1 MNKTYEL
8 DSYPILTGRH
18 WLALVIGL
26 FLFLV
31 FFGLTQ
37 TAATLSIIIKTPFT
51 WSSSGE
57 AYFWLAHALLLFPG
71 GCLIGYGLSPWL
83 AGWLRKAWQRTERMP
98 RKERTLALVLMFAAV
113 VLTARLSHTIILSD
127 YPITDDEYA
136 VKFGGQVLAQGKV
149 MTPAPL
155 PFEPFPKLYLFEKG
169 GKITSFDW
177 IGPQLAWAVAEI
189 THSGPLIFAVL
200 AATTALCLAVL
211 MGSLLS
217 PGYGSAAF
225 VLFFFSPMAFALSA
239 TTHAH
244 LLSRAMIAVTLL
256 CYVMAG
262 KKGTLKSWVL
272 TGLALGS
279 SLCCRPI
286 ETAFILAP
294 LFLHLALTEI
304 SREKRFTVPIRGIL
318 LGILLPFLVFLLHNQ
333 LVTGHYYFPARFAS
347 AGLDPGVTASSLW
360 NRFGSNASYNLFML
374 TIWFL
379 GPLGILLTVFGTL
392 TNRFTKLLAAGLA
405 LVLAAGCFHDNQG
418 IHIVGP
424 IHYSECIVPLIIIGT
439 YGLAN
444 IKRWMNR
451 KGISFGVPAAVLTG
465 ALVLGLGLFNFW
477 QAQALHKQASIQKDI
492 YGFIETTLKENRV
505 KKAVVLAPQFWVVW
519 ESIPRFKEIGTWVR
533 EWKKAR
539 PDLSDRTLILYDVPK
554 AEAALREKFP
564 DRVFFRLATRVSPPY
579 LKLDP
584 ICP

>member
-1 MNKTYEL
+1 MHKTSGL
-8 DSYPILTGRH
+8 DRLPVLSGKH

-26 FLFLV
+26 FLFLA

-37 TAATLSIIIKTPFT
+37 TAATLSIVIKIPFT

-83 AGWLRKAWQRTERMP
+83 AGWLRKVWQRTERMP
-98 RKERTLALVLMFAAV
+98 RKERTWALVLMFAAV

-136 VKFGGQVLAQGKV
+136 TKFGGQVLAQGKV
-149 MTPAPL
+149 MAPAPV
-155 PFEPFPKLYLFEKG
+155 PFEPYPKLFLFERA

-177 IGPQLAWAVAEI
+177 IGPQLAWAIAEI
-189 THSGPLIFAVL
+189 THSGALIFAVL
-200 AATTALCLAVL
+200 AAITAICLAIL
-211 MGSLLS
+211 TGSLLS
-217 PGYGSAAF
+217 PGYGLATF
-225 VLFFFSPMAFALSA
+225 ILFFFSPMAFALSS

-244 LLSRAMIAVTLL
+244 LVSRAMIAVTLL
-256 CYVMAG
+256 CYVLAR
-262 KKGTLKSWVL
+262 KRGTLKAWAL

-304 SREKRFTVPIRGIL
+304 LGEKRLTVPIRGIL
-318 LGILLPFLVFLLHNQ
+318 LGALLPFLVFLLHNQ
-333 LVTGHYYFPARFAS
+333 LVTGQYYFPARFATQ
-347 AGLDPGVTASSLW
+347 GLDSALATSSLW
-360 NRFGSNASYNLFML
+360 NRFGSNTSYNLFML
-374 TIWFL
+374 AIWFL
-379 GPLGILLTVFGTL
+379 GPLGILLAVFGTL
-392 TNRFTKLLAAGLA
+392 TDRFTKLLAAGVA
-405 LVLAAGCFHDNQG
+405 LVLAAGCFHGNEG

-424 IHYSECIVPLIIIGT
+424 IHYSECIVPLIIIAT

-444 IKRWMNR
+444 IKRWMNQ
-451 KGISFGVPAAVLTG
+451 KMISFGIPAAVLIGTII
-465 ALVLGLGLFNFW
+465 LSLGIFNLW
-477 QAQALHKQASIQKDI
+477 QARALHNQASIQKDI
-492 YGFIETTLKENRV
+492 YGFIETNLKGKRI

-554 AEAALREKFP
+554 AEASLREKFP
-564 DRVFFRLATRVSPPY
+564 DRVFFRLATQISPPY
-579 LKLDP
+579 LRLDP
-584 ICP
+584 IGP

>member
-1 MNKTYEL
+1 MYKTSEL
-8 DSYPILTGRH
+8 DRCPVLSGKH

-26 FLFLV
+26 FLFLA

-37 TAATLSIIIKTPFT
+37 TAATLSIVIKIPFT

-83 AGWLRKAWQRTERMP
+83 AGWLRKGWQRTERMP
-98 RKERTLALVLMFAAV
+98 RKERTWTLVLMFAAV

-136 VKFGGQVLAQGKV
+136 TKFGGQVLAQGKV
-149 MTPAPL
+149 MAPAPL
-155 PFEPFPKLYLFEKG
+155 PFEPFPKLFLFERA

-177 IGPQLAWAVAEI
+177 IGSQLAWAVAEI
-189 THSGPLIFAVL
+189 THSGPFVFAVL
-200 AATTALCLAVL
+200 AATTALCLALL
-211 MGSLLS
+211 MRSLLS

-244 LLSRAMIAVTLL
+244 LVSRAMIALTLL
-256 CYVMAG
+256 CLVMAG
-262 KKGTLKSWVL
+262 KKRTLKSWVL

-294 LFLHLALTEI
+294 LFLHLVLTEI
-304 SREKRFTVPIRGIL
+304 IRDKRLTVPIRGIL
-318 LGILLPFLVFLLHNQ
+318 LGVLLPFVAFVLHNQ
-333 LVTGHYYFPARFAS
+333 LVTGHYYFPARFVAEGPDS
-347 AGLDPGVTASSLW
+347 ALAVSSLW
-360 NRFGSNASYNLFML
+360 NRFGSNTSYNLFML

-444 IKRWMNR
+444 IKRWTDR
-451 KGISFGVPAAVLTG
+451 KGISFGIPAAVLMGT
-465 ALVLGLGLFNFW
+465 LILSLGLFNLW
-477 QAQALHKQASIQKDI
+477 QARALHKQASIQKDI
-492 YGFIETTLKENRV
+492 YGFIETTLKEKRV

-554 AEAALREKFP
+554 GETALRENFP

-584 ICP
+584 IDP